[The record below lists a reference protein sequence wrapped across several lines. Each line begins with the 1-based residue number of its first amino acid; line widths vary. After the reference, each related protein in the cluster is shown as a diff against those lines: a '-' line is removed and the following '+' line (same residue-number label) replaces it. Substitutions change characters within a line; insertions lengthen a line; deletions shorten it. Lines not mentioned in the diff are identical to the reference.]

1 MGGNVGKINLFIAAS
16 LDGYISRPDGSV
28 DWLFTDGD
36 YGYQEFYDSIGT
48 VLMGRKTYDKV
59 LEFGDYPYEDKR
71 SIIFSRQD
79 PSLQDIDKLEFVS
92 GDIVKFTDS
101 LRRSESDDFWLV
113 GGSQIIRLFLEQD
126 LIDEIILSIHP
137 IILGNGIPLF
147 DRIKKEVRMEL
158 INDVSF
164 GSVLVQL
171 HYRILK

>member
-1 MGGNVGKINLFIAAS
+1 MGKVNLFIAAS

-59 LEFGDYPYEDKR
+59 LEFGDYPYKDKR
-71 SIIFSRQD
+71 SIVFTRQD
-79 PSLQDIDKLEFVS
+79 HPFQDIDKLEFVS
-92 GDIVKFTDS
+92 GDIGKFTDS
-101 LRRSESDDFWLV
+101 LRLSESDGIWLV

-147 DRIKKEVRMEL
+147 DRIKKEVHMEL
-158 INDVSF
+158 INNASF
-164 GSVLVQL
+164 ESGLAQL
-171 HYRILK
+171 HYRILKK

>member
-1 MGGNVGKINLFIAAS
+1 MGKLKLFIAAS
-16 LDGYISRPDGSV
+16 LDGYIARPDGSV

-36 YGYQEFYDSIGT
+36 YGYQDFYGSIGT

-59 LEFGDYPYEDKR
+59 LEFGDYPYKDKR
-71 SIIFSRQD
+71 SIVFTRQD
-79 PSLQDIDKLEFVS
+79 PSLQITDKPEFVS

-101 LRRSESDDFWLV
+101 LRRSEDSDIWLV

-137 IILGNGIPLF
+137 VILGNGIPLF

-164 GSVLVQL
+164 ESGLVQL
-171 HYRILK
+171 HYRILI

>member
-1 MGGNVGKINLFIAAS
+1 MGKLKLFIASS
-16 LDGYISRPDGSV
+16 LDGYIARPDGSV

-36 YGYQEFYDSIGT
+36 YGYHEFYNSIGT

-59 LEFGDYPYEDKR
+59 LEFGDYPYKDKR
-71 SIIFSRQD
+71 SIIFTRQD
-79 PSLQDIDKLEFVS
+79 TSLQVTDKPEFVS

-101 LRRSESDDFWLV
+101 LRRSESDDVWLV

-137 IILGNGIPLF
+137 VILGNGIPLF

-164 GSVLVQL
+164 ESGLVQL
-171 HYRILK
+171 YYRILI